1 MLPLDAQHSSLV
13 WATSIDEAK
22 HLCSIPQD
30 ELSMKINDAFVSFY
44 IYQSFFQVLSCKSH
58 VKNITLKD
66 KFL

>member
-44 IYQSFFQVLSCKSH
+44 IYQCFFFQVLSCKSY
-58 VKNITLKD
+58 VKNINLK
-66 KFL
+66 